1 MITKAND
8 RDLLEI
14 SQNGDKFIAASVSS
28 QFVSCD
34 SEGFYDALKFM
45 TDSDTMVIWAY
56 RIHDELAGAVCLL
69 KSPNIYNPKEILG
82 DIYFID
88 VFPKFRKMG
97 IATKMIQHVE
107 QYAKD
112 NNIKSLSMS
121 FKQKEIAERIISS
134 MGYSMLEYKIMK
146 RII

>member
-1 MITKAND
+1 MILKAND
-8 RDLLEI
+8 IDLQEI
-14 SQNGDKFIAASVSS
+14 AQNGDKFIAASVSS
-28 QFVSCD
+28 RFVSCD
-34 SEGFYDALKFM
+34 PEGFYDALKFM
-45 TDSDTMVIWAY
+45 VNAGTMVVWAY

-69 KSPNIYNPKEILG
+69 KSPNIYNPKETLG

-97 IATKMIQHVE
+97 LAKEMIQHVE

-121 FKQKEIAERIISS
+121 LKSRDIAEHIISG

-146 RII
+146 RIM